1 MTQTHKNLA
10 DENLARLVE
19 ELRRAV
25 IGAERRRTG
34 LGRPP
39 PRGPAGP
46 TGLRRG

>member
-1 MTQTHKNLA
+1 MTQTHRNLA
-10 DENLARLVE
+10 DDKLARLVE

-39 PRGPAGP
+39 PHGPAGR
-46 TGLRRG
+46 TGFGRG

>member
-1 MTQTHKNLA
+1 MTQT

-39 PRGPAGP
+39 PRGRAHHARFG
-46 TGLRRG
+46 RG